1 MMKFVSKTP
10 LRVSFFGGGTDYP
23 DYLEQFPGAV
33 LGTTIDQFIYI
44 FVLPMSGISQK
55 KYKLSY
61 RMTEEVDTPA
71 DFSHPVVRA
80 ILTDCNWDRPINIAT
95 MSDLPGGTGLG
106 SSSAFT
112 VGFLNVIK
120 SMSNESISRQ
130 ALALEAIR
138 IEHDVLKENVGV
150 QDQIHAAFGGLSLY
164 HLEGSRFKIE
174 PVLLHQEVKDAL
186 NTAILLVY
194 TGGVR
199 SASMILEEQMKNSKE
214 KKIIKELDHLS
225 ALAYEAE
232 QVFRKNDPDIVL
244 NEIGLMLSD
253 GWKTKRALA
262 SAISNTNVDEIYNI
276 GMELGA
282 FGGKLC
288 GAGGGGFFMF
298 LVDRKH
304 QPKFIEAFGENNVVQ
319 VKTTDYGSQVSTI
332 I

>member
-1 MMKFVSKTP
+1 MKFVSKTP

-44 FVLPMSGISQK
+44 FVLPMSAISQK

-61 RMTEEVDTPA
+61 RITEEVETPA
-71 DFSHPVVRA
+71 EFSHPVVRA
-80 ILTDCNWDRPINIAT
+80 VLTDYNWDRPINIAT

-112 VGFLNVIK
+112 VGFLNIIK

-174 PVLLHQEVKDAL
+174 PVLLHPEVKDAL

-194 TGGVR
+194 TGSVR

-214 KKIIKELDHLS
+214 KTIIKELEHLS
-225 ALAYEAE
+225 VLAFEAE
-232 QVFRKNDPDIVL
+232 KIFRKKESDIVL
-244 NEIGLMLSD
+244 SEIGLMLSD

-262 SAISNTNVDEIYNI
+262 SAISNTNVDEIYNK

-298 LVDRKH
+298 LVDQRH
-304 QPKFIEAFGENNVVQ
+304 HPKFIEAFGEGNIVR